1 VNDTSTFNLT
11 KNRLAEAVKNYV
23 PRVSA
28 KWKKLLSLKEG
39 IMELR
44 RKRASYR
51 SIAEI
56 LRNID
61 VPVSHVTVR
70 QFCRHVS
77 KSTRRGGH
85 ARKAT
90 GKPLS
95 HEAHSHPQIRN
106 TGSRAAPS
114 RREPGGPRI
123 ADPNTI

>member
-1 VNDTSTFNLT
+1 VNDTSASNLAEH
-11 KNRLAEAVKNYV
+11 RLAEAVKNYV

-28 KWKKLLSLKEG
+28 KWKKLLSLQEG

-51 SIAEI
+51 TIAEI

-77 KSTRRGGH
+77 KSKRRRGQP
-85 ARKAT
+85 RKAT
-90 GKPLS
+90 GKPMS
-95 HEAHSHPQIRN
+95 HEAHSQSQIRN
-106 TGSRAAPS
+106 KRIRDVQS

>member
-1 VNDTSTFNLT
+1 MNDTSTSNLT
-11 KNRLAEAVKNYV
+11 ECRLAEAVKNYV

-51 SIAEI
+51 TIAEI

-70 QFCRHVS
+70 QFCRHVT
-77 KSTRRGGH
+77 KSTRRRGQT
-85 ARKAT
+85 RKAT
-90 GKPLS
+90 GKPL
-95 HEAHSHPQIRN
+95 AHDAQSHPQIRE
-106 TGSRAAPS
+106 TGNRAVRS

>member
-1 VNDTSTFNLT
+1 MNDTSTSNLVEH
-11 KNRLAEAVKNYV
+11 RWDEAVKNYV
-23 PRVSA
+23 PRLLT
-28 KWKKLLSLKEG
+28 KWKKLVSLQEG
-39 IMELR
+39 ITELR

-51 SIAEI
+51 TIAEI

-61 VPVSHVTVR
+61 VPISHVTVR
-70 QFCRHVS
+70 QFCRHVT
-77 KSTRRGGH
+77 KSTRRRGH

-95 HEAHSHPQIRN
+95 HEAHSRPQIRN

>member
-1 VNDTSTFNLT
+1 MNDDSASKTVEH
-11 KNRLAEAVKNYV
+11 RLAEAVKNYV
-23 PRVSA
+23 PRMSA

-51 SIAEI
+51 TIAEI

-77 KSTRRGGH
+77 KSVRRR
-85 ARKAT
+85 ARFRKAT
-90 GKPLS
+90 GKPMS
-95 HEAHSHPQIRN
+95 HEAHSQPQIRN
-106 TGSRAAPS
+106 TGNRAAQTC
-114 RREPGGPRI
+114 REPGGPRI

>member
-1 VNDTSTFNLT
+1 MNDTSTSDLAER
-11 KNRLAEAVKNYV
+11 RLAEAVKNCV

-28 KWKKLLSLKEG
+28 KWKKLISLKEG

-51 SIAEI
+51 TIAEI

-77 KSTRRGGH
+77 KSMPRHGQP
-85 ARKAT
+85 RKAT
-90 GKPLS
+90 GNPMS
-95 HEAHSHPQIRN
+95 HEAHSQNQIRN
-106 TGSRAAPS
+106 KRNREVQTS
-114 RREPGGPRI
+114 REPGGPRS

>member
-1 VNDTSTFNLT
+1 MNDASPSDLVER
-11 KNRLAEAVKNYV
+11 RLAEAVKNYV

-39 IMELR
+39 ILELR

-51 SIAEI
+51 TIAEI

-70 QFCRHVS
+70 QFCLRVS
-77 KSTRRGGH
+77 KSKRRRGQP
-85 ARKAT
+85 RKAA
-90 GKPLS
+90 GKPMS
-95 HEAHSHPQIRN
+95 HEAHSRPQIRN
-106 TGSRAAPS
+106 TGNRAVPAS
-114 RREPGGPRI
+114 KERRGPRI